1 MVRHTRVPEIL
12 ETLIESLK
20 SQPEI
25 DPAQVVDGGVS
36 LNDYANYVIFVG
48 YRPTADEWIS
58 VTRRAPEGIVSNDK
72 ETMTIGFLFA
82 ATNPEHNMSA
92 ARALVAEKL
101 GALERIVTE
110 DMTLG
115 LSGVTAVIA
124 SHAWLPLHTS
134 KGGECNV
141 SVDLQVEVL
150 L

>member
-1 MVRHTRVPEIL
+1 MRQTRVPEIL
-12 ETLIESLK
+12 EALLELLK

-25 DPAQVVDGGVS
+25 DPKQVVDGGASV
-36 LNDYANYVIFVG
+36 NEYDNYLIFVG
-48 YRPTADEWIS
+48 YRHNADEWIS
-58 VTRRAPEGIVSNDK
+58 VTRRAPEGFVSNDK
-72 ETMTIGFLFA
+72 ETITIGFLFA
-82 ATNPEHNMSA
+82 ATNPEHDMSA

-124 SHAWLPLHTS
+124 SHAWLPMHTEN
-134 KGGECNV
+134 GGECNV
-141 SVDLQVEVL
+141 SVDLLVEAL